1 MSTAGYIAIG
11 WIAVLG
17 GIGLYATRIV
27 VRGRHLSRQV
37 PDEDKPWI

>member
-1 MSTAGYIAIG
+1 MSTAAYIAVG
-11 WIAVLG
+11 WITVLG

-27 VRGRHLSRQV
+27 VRGRHLARQV